1 MSSFLEED
9 APALLG
15 VDKHEALAGFCQVVP
30 VSFHLEGLG
39 AHEAVP
45 ARQVARCDVL
55 DPEGDHL
62 AAVEGHDPVD
72 GPCEADLEIHPPHGL
87 LEGDREDEL
96 GQDRGQKLDRVLA
109 LELLAGA
116 DVLALVRRDDLH
128 LGDVD
133 ALPPGKTEGGLRG
146 VALFVIGN
154 LLCGP
159 ELLDDL
165 VLLPFGYPGD
175 TEREPPRGGHGLH
188 RAVLDAAGG
197 KLLPDHL
204 LHVRDRLRQEGRGDL
219 LRPDFEKQL
228 FSHLK
233 LQ

>member
-1 MSSFLEED
+1 MDFLKGIERMN
-9 APALLG
+9 LG
-15 VDKHEALAGFCQVVP
+15 RIA
-30 VSFHLEGLG
+30 
-39 AHEAVP
+39 
-45 ARQVARCDVL
+45 
-55 DPEGDHL
+55 
-62 AAVEGHDPVD
+62 
-72 GPCEADLEIHPPHGL
+72 
-87 LEGDREDEL
+87 
-96 GQDRGQKLDRVLA
+96 GQKLDRVLA

-116 DVLALVRRDDLH
+116 DVLALVGRDDLH

-133 ALPPGKTEGGLRG
+133 ALPPGKAEGGLRG
-146 VALFVIGN
+146 VALLVVGD

-219 LRPDFEKQL
+219 LRPDFEKQF

-233 LQ
+233 LQCVSVLVSSVFRKGIDSVPVPCTRYPIF